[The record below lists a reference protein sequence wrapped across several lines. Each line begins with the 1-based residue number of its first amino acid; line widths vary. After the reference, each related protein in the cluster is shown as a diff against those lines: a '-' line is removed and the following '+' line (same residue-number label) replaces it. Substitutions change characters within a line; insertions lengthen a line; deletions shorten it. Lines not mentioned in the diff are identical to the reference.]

1 MTGKVLLVDDEPNIL
16 SGFNRHLRNEFE
28 LATAAGG
35 EIALQALTDQGPF
48 AVIVSDMQMPGMNGI
63 QLLAEFEKRAPETVR
78 IMLTGNADQGTAAQ
92 AINSGHIFRFLTK
105 PCTPEDLARTI
116 TDALAQHRLIT
127 AEKELLQRTLGGA
140 VKVLVDVLAIVDP
153 DSFGRATKLRDWMRK
168 MVVELK
174 LHNTWSLDLAA
185 MLAFLGYVTV
195 PAEVMAKRRGGDELT
210 EFEKGML
217 EKVPEVGRDLIT
229 NIPRLK
235 PVADMVYLQ
244 RKGYD
249 GSGLPAKGP
258 TGDKIPIGARVLRVL
273 IDLMDA
279 SVGQQPGPA
288 AFSALDTRRVEYDPN
303 VLQAA
308 RACLFVDGE
317 AEGAG
322 AGEDVI
328 QLRPITGLLPGHQLV
343 SDIKTESGKLVL
355 AKGHV
360 LSVALIAK
368 IHNLA
373 KVHRLAEPVK
383 VIYSSTAAAS

>member
-1 MTGKVLLVDDEPNIL
+1 MTEKVLLVDDEPNIL
-16 SGFNRHLRNEFE
+16 SAYNRHLRAEFD
-28 LATAAGG
+28 LATAPSGEAAIKALAG
-35 EIALQALTDQGPF
+35 EGPF

-78 IMLTGNADQGTAAQ
+78 IMLTGNADQGTAAK
-92 AINSGHIFRFLTK
+92 AINDGHIFRFLTK
-105 PCTPEDLARTI
+105 PCTPEDLTRTVGE
-116 TDALAQHRLIT
+116 ALAHHRLIT

-168 MVVELK
+168 LAMELK
-174 LHNTWSLDLAA
+174 LRNTWSLDLAA

-195 PAEVMAKRRGGDELT
+195 PAEVIAKKRAGAELT
-210 EFEKGML
+210 DFEQAML
-217 EKVPEVGRDLIT
+217 DKVPAVGRDLIT

-235 PVADMVYLQ
+235 PVGEMVYLQ

-249 GSGLPAKGP
+249 GSGLPANGP
-258 TGDKIPIGARVLRVL
+258 AGEKIPIGARALRVL
-273 IDLMDA
+273 IDLMEA
-279 SVGQQPGPA
+279 SSGQSPGPA
-288 AFSALDTRRVEYDPN
+288 DFAALEMRRAEYDAK

-308 RACLFVDGE
+308 RICLLVDAAADG
-317 AEGAG
+317 EGAG
-322 AGEDVI
+322 KEVM
-328 QLRPITGLLPGHQLV
+328 QLRPIAGLRPGHQLA
-343 SDIKTESGKLVL
+343 SDIKTESGQLVL

-368 IHNLA
+368 VHNLA

-383 VIYSSTAAAS
+383 VIYSSTAAG